1 MKWGALK
8 GGAARP
14 PASDPVKVTK
24 QKVRF
29 RLVIAIPM
37 LTTLLVLGLGFVLI
51 DVQQRA
57 LLATQPTRMNSME
70 LYSRISRT
78 MDLLTVIII
87 VAAFIAF
94 VSGVALAVTVTNPI
108 KKLAEDTAGIAR
120 GDLTRSI
127 RLNADGE
134 LAMLGTALNEMVTS
148 INRYM
153 LQSMTGGL
161 ITINEKEQIIAM
173 SGDAEFILGVN
184 ADRVVGSHITSVF
197 PDIPDNRPFL
207 EELHKTLT
215 LRRTFPTQ
223 KFELSTDERGRIPVS
238 VATSLLR
245 DQEDTLVGLSISFE
259 DVKQLRRIEEQM
271 RRVDRLTTLGGLA
284 ASVAHQIRN
293 PLCSIRGLVQLI
305 RENRGEDA
313 TLSGYTD
320 VILTDVDRIDN
331 VVGGL
336 LSMLQ
341 PSDTNWTPEDI
352 NVILADTIALARH
365 EIRGKD
371 VEIIQDYGGDLPR
384 TSAQRENLMHAF
396 LNLVINAIQAVG
408 DSGRVTVSSRAMASW
423 DRPAAAPD
431 QPAAGILVE
440 IADNGPGMAPGVI
453 ENIFNPNFTTKDSGS
468 GFGLTIASQTIE
480 AHGGDIVAR
489 SEPGGGA
496 VFRVWLPLRAP
507 APMRGEGENLESA
520 ATG

>member
-1 MKWGALK
+1 MNWDDITR
-8 GGAARP
+8 GGDLA
-14 PASDPVKVTK
+14 PAPAGVTK

-29 RLVIAIPM
+29 RLVITIPM

-51 DVQQRA
+51 DVQQRT
-57 LLATQPTRMNSME
+57 LVATQPTRMNSME
-70 LYSRISRT
+70 LYARISQT

-87 VAAFIAF
+87 IAAVIAFI
-94 VSGVALAVTVTNPI
+94 SGVVLAITVTSPI

-134 LAMLGTALNEMVTS
+134 LAQLGTALNEMVAS

-161 ITINEKEQIIAM
+161 ITINQDEQIIAM

-184 ADRVVGSHITSVF
+184 ADRMVGSHITAVF
-197 PDIPDNRPFL
+197 PDIPENRPFL
-207 EELHKTLT
+207 EELHNTLK

-223 KFELSTDERGRIPVS
+223 KFVLSTEERSNIPVS

-245 DQEDTLVGLSISFE
+245 DQEDTLVALSISFE

-293 PLCSIRGLVQLI
+293 PLCSIRGLAQLM
-305 RENRGEDA
+305 REGRGGDA
-313 TLSGYTD
+313 TLAGYTD
-320 VILTDVDRIDN
+320 VILSDVDRIDQ
-331 VVGGL
+331 VVGRL

-341 PSDTNWTPEDI
+341 PSDTNWTVEDI
-352 NVILADTIALARH
+352 NNILADTMALARH
-365 EIRGKD
+365 ETRGKD
-371 VEIIQDYGGDLPR
+371 IELIEDYGGSLPQ
-384 TSAQRENLMHAF
+384 TSTQRENLMHAL

-408 DSGRVTVSSRAMASW
+408 DSGRVSVSSRAMISW
-423 DRPAAAPD
+423 DRPVTGPG
-431 QPAAGILVE
+431 QTPAGILVE
-440 IADNGPGMAPGVI
+440 IADSGPGMTPDVL
-453 ENIFNPNFTTKDSGS
+453 ERIFNPNFTTKESGS

-480 AHGGDIVAR
+480 AHGGEIVAR
-489 SEPGGGA
+489 SAPGEGA
-496 VFRVWLPLRAP
+496 VFRVWLPIRDP
-507 APMRGEGENLESA
+507 AAQREKGETLESA
-520 ATG
+520 AAE